1 MKFKTSRD
9 ITQSFTYLQ
18 CVDTLQDIL
27 SQLKKAQADTKEV
40 TINDL
45 KNNYQQLLDI
55 LSSHPSEET
64 KNLCHELATHS
75 IGNHASTSTLIE
87 FLNNKYQ
94 SHITSIKRHDST
106 ESISKNKN
114 KSKGLQI
121 VLVNLRSAHNVG
133 NILRTCEV
141 FKISEVHLCGIT
153 PTPENEKVTKT
164 SLSTHEWIK
173 WKYWENALEC
183 LKSLK
188 SKDNTIYSFETSH
201 ESQKLTDINIE
212 PESIL
217 VFGNEKFGLSEEVI
231 KLSDK
236 TIEIPMLGK
245 KNSLNVCNAVAIA
258 SYHFTNHLN

>member
-9 ITQSFTYLQ
+9 VIQSFTYLQ

-27 SQLKKAQADTKEV
+27 SRLIKAHADTKEV

-45 KNNYQQLLDI
+45 KNNYLQMLNF
-55 LSSHPSEET
+55 LSSHPSDET
-64 KNLCHELATHS
+64 KKLCHELSTHS
-75 IGNHASTSTLIE
+75 IKDHASTSTLIE
-87 FLNNKYQ
+87 FLNDKYQ
-94 SHITSIKRHDST
+94 SHITNIKRHDSRDSLSKK
-106 ESISKNKN
+106 ES
-114 KSKGLQI
+114 KSKGLQL

-141 FKISEVHLCGIT
+141 FNISEVHLCGIT

-201 ESQKLTDINIE
+201 DSQKITDINVE

-217 VFGNEKFGLSEEVI
+217 VFGNEKFGLSEEVLN
-231 KLSDK
+231 LSDK

-258 SYHFTNHLN
+258 TYHFTNHLN